1 MMVITM
7 IWGILAGLTANTTQ
21 FMITSSAPDAPDLSN
36 VIFLSAVNT
45 GTTIGTFIGGL
56 FIATLGSNYVLMIGI
71 LASIVNILLIVIR
84 NKKLMTVF

>member
-36 VIFLSAVNT
+36 GIFLSA
-45 GTTIGTFIGGL
+45 
-56 FIATLGSNYVLMIGI
+56 
-71 LASIVNILLIVIR
+71 LIQEQQLVR
-84 NKKLMTVF
+84 L